1 MLASALATRERRPR
15 DEARMKIRS
24 VTLLSLAGMLLSS
37 ALGWSFGP
45 RARASTA
52 VLAPAVTEQAG
63 GDPAADDAT
72 LASFETGTTL
82 RLGARLGHARL
93 APDAPGTTFVLLE
106 VKPGDVDRAATPA
119 PSHLALVIDR
129 SGSMRGDR
137 LRSATAGASAAVDHL
152 GEGDVVSVI
161 AFDSRPT
168 RVVPATVI
176 TAGNREEIKNAIRG
190 ITVGGDT
197 CISCGI
203 DDGISEL
210 SGTAGKVERMIVLSD
225 GEATAGIRD
234 LLGFRSL
241 ATHARE
247 RGVSVTTIGVGTS
260 YNQKILGA
268 IAQEAGGGHYFIE
281 DAASM
286 ERAFES
292 EADKLRA
299 TIAVNA
305 EATIELGA
313 GVELVRVFDRAFQK
327 QGNRVVV
334 PLGSFAKGDTQ
345 TVLIE
350 VRVPTG
356 STGSAKV
363 ANVDLTYRDLVRSE
377 DAHAR
382 GTLAVEIGKGESEL
396 DPIVSNRVQR
406 SQTAAAVLGA
416 NDLFQQGKFEEAQAQ
431 LQAAQRALA
440 GAQAQRRKSPAPT
453 PRGAEID
460 RDLEGQAS
468 VLANASSGLKKDGA
482 KPAADKALRVN
493 QEVANPY
500 MR

>member
-1 MLASALATRERRPR
+1 
-15 DEARMKIRS
+15 MKVRT
-24 VTLLSLAGMLLSS
+24 VALLSAVGMLLSS
-37 ALGWSFGP
+37 AAGWSLGLLP
-45 RARASTA
+45 RATA
-52 VLAPAVTEQAG
+52 ALPPSGNELQS
-63 GDPAADDAT
+63 GDPAKDDVA

-82 RLGARLGHARL
+82 RLGGRVGHARL
-93 APDAPGTTFVLLE
+93 APGSPGTTFVLLE
-106 VKPGDVDRAATPA
+106 AKTGDVDRATAPA

-129 SGSMRGDR
+129 SGSMRGER
-137 LRSATAGASAAVDHL
+137 LRSALAGASAAVDHL

-176 TAGNREEIKNAIRG
+176 AASNREQIKAALRG
-190 ITVGGDT
+190 ITVGGET

-203 DDGISEL
+203 DEAIREL
-210 SGTAGKVERMIVLSD
+210 QSTSGKVERMIVLSD

-234 LLGFRSL
+234 LAGFRSL
-241 ATHARE
+241 AAHARE
-247 RGVSVTTIGVGTS
+247 KGVSVTTIGVGTS
-260 YNQKILGA
+260 YNQKILGG

-286 ERAFES
+286 ERAFEA

-299 TIAVNA
+299 TVAVEA
-305 EATIELGA
+305 EAVIELGA

-327 QGNRVVV
+327 QGNRLVV
-334 PLGSFAKGDTQ
+334 PLGSFDRNDTQ

-356 STGSAKV
+356 AVGAAKV
-363 ANVDLTYRDLVRSE
+363 ANVALTYRDLVRSE
-377 DAHAR
+377 PGSAR
-382 GTLAVEIGKGESEL
+382 GTLAVDIHEGESEL
-396 DPIVSNRVQR
+396 DPIVSGRVQR

-416 NDLFQQGKFEEAQAQ
+416 NDLFQQGKFAEAQAQ
-431 LQAAQRALA
+431 LATAQQALTTAAARAKASPA
-440 GAQAQRRKSPAPT
+440 GAGRR
-453 PRGAEID
+453 AE
-460 RDLEGQAS
+460 LEQNFEGQAS
-468 VLANASSGLKKDGA
+468 ALSSASSGLKKENA

-493 QEVANPY
+493 QEIANPF

>member
-1 MLASALATRERRPR
+1 
-15 DEARMKIRS
+15 MKIRT
-24 VTLLSLAGMLLSS
+24 VALLSSAGMLLSS
-37 ALGWSFGP
+37 AVGWSFGLP
-45 RARASTA
+45 ARSST
-52 VLAPAVTEQAG
+52 VAPPSVVEAKS
-63 GDPAADDAT
+63 GDPALDDTT

-82 RLGARLGHARL
+82 RLGGRVGHARL
-93 APDAPGTTFVLLE
+93 APSSAGTTYVLLE
-106 VKPGDVDRAATPA
+106 ARTGDVDRATTPA

-129 SGSMRGDR
+129 SGSMRGER
-137 LRSATAGASAAVDHL
+137 LRSAIAGANAAVDHL

-161 AFDSRPT
+161 AFDSSPT

-176 TAGNREEIKNAIRG
+176 DAGNRERIKAAIRG
-190 ITVGGDT
+190 ITVGGET

-203 DDGISEL
+203 DDGITEL
-210 SGTAGKVERMIVLSD
+210 QGTTGKVERMIVLSD

-234 LLGFRSL
+234 LFGFRSL

-247 RGVSVTTIGVGTS
+247 KGVSVTTIGVGTS

-286 ERAFES
+286 ERAFQS
-292 EADKLRA
+292 EADQLRA
-299 TIAVNA
+299 TVAVAA
-305 EATIELGA
+305 EAAIELGA

-334 PLGSFAKGDTQ
+334 PLGSFGKGDTQ

-356 STGSAKV
+356 SAGTTKV
-363 ANVDLTYRDLVRSE
+363 ANVELAYRDLVRAE
-377 DAHAR
+377 DAKAR
-382 GTLAVEIGKGESEL
+382 GTLAVEIAEGESEL
-396 DPIVSNRVQR
+396 DPIVSGRVQR

-416 NDLFQQGKFEEAQAQ
+416 NDLFQQGRFDEAQQKLATAQ
-431 LQAAQRALA
+431 QALA
-440 GAQAQRRKSPAPT
+440 GASARAKKAPAPVG
-453 PRGAEID
+453 RRSELD
-460 RDLEGQAS
+460 KDFEGQAS
-468 VLANASSGLKKDGA
+468 ALSNASSGLKKDA
-482 KPAADKALRVN
+482 PKPAADKALRVN
-493 QEVANPY
+493 QEVANPF

>member
-1 MLASALATRERRPR
+1 MR
-15 DEARMKIRS
+15 IRT
-24 VTLLSLAGMLLSS
+24 VALLSLAGMLLSS
-37 ALGWSFGP
+37 AVGWSFGP
-45 RARASTA
+45 LSRPSA
-52 VLAPAVTEQAG
+52 VVAPPVVEAKNGELVT
-63 GDPAADDAT
+63 DDGT

-82 RLGARLGHARL
+82 RLGGRVGHARL
-93 APDAPGTTFVLLE
+93 APSSAGTTYVLLE
-106 VKPGDVDRAATPA
+106 ARTGDVASATTPA

-129 SGSMRGDR
+129 SGSMRGER
-137 LRSATAGASAAVDHL
+137 LRSAIAGASAAVDHL

-161 AFDSRPT
+161 AFDSSPT
-168 RVVPATVI
+168 RIVPATVI
-176 TAGNREEIKNAIRG
+176 DAGSRERIKAAIRG
-190 ITVGGDT
+190 ITVGGET

-203 DDGISEL
+203 DDGITEL
-210 SGTAGKVERMIVLSD
+210 QGTSGKVGRMIVLSD

-234 LLGFRSL
+234 LFGFRTL

-247 RGVSVTTIGVGTS
+247 KGLSVTTIGVGTS

-286 ERAFES
+286 ERAFQS
-292 EADKLRA
+292 EADHLRA
-299 TIAVNA
+299 TVAVAA

-334 PLGSFAKGDTQ
+334 PLGSFGKGDTQ

-363 ANVDLTYRDLVRSE
+363 ANVELAFRDLVRAE
-377 DAHAR
+377 DAKVR
-382 GTLAVEIGKGESEL
+382 GTLAVEIAQGESEL
-396 DPIVSNRVQR
+396 DPIVSGRVQR

-416 NDLFQQGKFEEAQAQ
+416 NDLFQQGRFDEAQQKLATAQ
-431 LQAAQRALA
+431 QSLA
-440 GAQAQRRKSPAPT
+440 GASARAKRAPAPAG
-453 PRGAEID
+453 RRSELDKDFEVQERA
-460 RDLEGQAS
+460 LS
-468 VLANASSGLKKDGA
+468 NASSGLKKDA
-482 KPAADKALRVN
+482 PKPAADKALRQN
-493 QEVANPY
+493 QEVANPF

>member
-1 MLASALATRERRPR
+1 
-15 DEARMKIRS
+15 MKIRT
-24 VTLLSLAGMLLSS
+24 VALLISAGMLLSS
-37 ALGWSFGP
+37 AVGWTFGP
-45 RARASTA
+45 LRGASAA
-52 VLAPAVTEQAG
+52 VAPSVIEQQS
-63 GDPAADDAT
+63 GDPAKDDTA

-82 RLGARLGHARL
+82 RLGGRVGHAHL
-93 APDAPGTTFVLLE
+93 APGSTGTTFVLLE
-106 VKPGDVDRAATPA
+106 AKTGDVDRATAPA

-129 SGSMRGDR
+129 SGSMRGER
-137 LRSATAGASAAVDHL
+137 LRSAIAGANAAVDHL

-176 TAGNREEIKNAIRG
+176 EAGNRERIKSAIRG

-203 DDGISEL
+203 DDGIAEL
-210 SGTAGKVERMIVLSD
+210 RGTSGKVERMIVLSD

-234 LLGFRSL
+234 LAGFRSL

-247 RGVSVTTIGVGTS
+247 KGVSVTTIGVGTS
-260 YNQKILGA
+260 YNQKILGG

-286 ERAFES
+286 ERAFQT

-299 TIAVNA
+299 TVAVDA

-327 QGNRVVV
+327 QGNRIVV
-334 PLGSFAKGDTQ
+334 PLGSFGKDETQ

-356 STGSAKV
+356 AAGAAKV
-363 ANVDLTYRDLVRSE
+363 ANVELGYRDLVRSE
-377 DAHAR
+377 PGRAR
-382 GTLAVEIGKGESEL
+382 GTLAVDINEGESEL
-396 DPIVSNRVQR
+396 DPIVSGRVQR

-416 NDLFQQGKFEEAQAQ
+416 NDLFQQGKFDEAQAQ
-431 LQAAQRALA
+431 LATAQQALSVAAARAKK
-440 GAQAQRRKSPAPT
+440 RPAPAG
-453 PRGAEID
+453 RRSE
-460 RDLEGQAS
+460 LEQNFEGQAS
-468 VLANASSGLKKDGA
+468 ALSNASSGLKKDNSR
-482 KPAADKALRVN
+482 PAADKALRVN
-493 QEVANPY
+493 QEVANPF
-500 MR
+500 MK

>member
-1 MLASALATRERRPR
+1 
-15 DEARMKIRS
+15 MKIRT
-24 VTLLSLAGMLLSS
+24 VALLSSAGMLLSS
-37 ALGWSFGP
+37 AVGWSFGLP
-45 RARASTA
+45 ARPSA
-52 VLAPAVTEQAG
+52 VVAPPVVEAKS
-63 GDPAADDAT
+63 GDPALDDTT

-82 RLGARLGHARL
+82 RLGGRVGHARL
-93 APDAPGTTFVLLE
+93 APSSAGTTYVLLE
-106 VKPGDVDRAATPA
+106 ARTGDVDRATTPA

-129 SGSMRGDR
+129 SGSMRGER
-137 LRSATAGASAAVDHL
+137 LRSAIAGANAAVDHL

-161 AFDSRPT
+161 AFDSSPT

-176 TAGNREEIKNAIRG
+176 DAGNRERIKAAIRG
-190 ITVGGDT
+190 ITVGGET

-203 DDGISEL
+203 DDGITEL
-210 SGTAGKVERMIVLSD
+210 QGTTGKVERMIVLSD

-234 LLGFRSL
+234 LFGFRSL

-247 RGVSVTTIGVGTS
+247 KGVSVTTIGVGTS

-286 ERAFES
+286 ERAFQS
-292 EADKLRA
+292 EADQLRA
-299 TIAVNA
+299 TVAVAA

-334 PLGSFAKGDTQ
+334 PLGSFGKGDTQ

-356 STGSAKV
+356 SAGTAKV
-363 ANVDLTYRDLVRSE
+363 ANVELAYRDLVRAE
-377 DAHAR
+377 DAKAR
-382 GTLAVEIGKGESEL
+382 GTLAVEIAEGESSL
-396 DPIVSNRVQR
+396 DPIVSGRVQR

-416 NDLFQQGKFEEAQAQ
+416 NDLFQQGRFDEAQQKLA
-431 LQAAQRALA
+431 AAQQALA
-440 GAQAQRRKSPAPT
+440 GASARAKKGPAPAA
-453 PRGAEID
+453 RRSELD
-460 RDLEGQAS
+460 RDFESQAS
-468 VLANASSGLKKDGA
+468 ALSNASSGLKKDA
-482 KPAADKALRVN
+482 PKPAADKALRVN
-493 QEVANPY
+493 QEVANPF
-500 MR
+500 MK

>member
-1 MLASALATRERRPR
+1 
-15 DEARMKIRS
+15 MKIRT
-24 VTLLSLAGMLLSS
+24 VALLSSAGMLLSS
-37 ALGWSFGP
+37 AVGWSFGLP
-45 RARASTA
+45 GRASAT
-52 VLAPAVTEQAG
+52 VTPPGIEAQS
-63 GDPAADDAT
+63 GDPLQDDAA

-82 RLGARLGHARL
+82 RLGGRVGHARL
-93 APDAPGTTFVLLE
+93 APGSRGTTFVLLE
-106 VKPGDVDRAATPA
+106 VKAGDVDRATAPA

-129 SGSMRGDR
+129 SGSMRGER
-137 LRSATAGASAAVDHL
+137 LRSAIAGANAAVDHL

-161 AFDSRPT
+161 AFDSSPS

-176 TAGNREEIKNAIRG
+176 DAGNRERIKAAIRG
-190 ITVGGDT
+190 ITVGGET

-210 SGTAGKVERMIVLSD
+210 QGTSGKVERMVVLSD

-234 LLGFRSL
+234 LAGFRSL
-241 ATHARE
+241 AAHARE
-247 RGVSVTTIGVGTS
+247 KGMSVTTIGVGTS
-260 YNQKILGA
+260 YNQKILGG

-286 ERAFES
+286 ERAFQT

-299 TIAVNA
+299 TVAVDTT
-305 EATIELGA
+305 ATLELGA

-327 QGNRVVV
+327 QGNHLVV
-334 PLGSFAKGDTQ
+334 PLKNFDKSDTQ

-356 STGSAKV
+356 AVGAAKV
-363 ANVDLTYRDLVRSE
+363 ANVELTYRDLVRSE
-377 DAHAR
+377 QGRAT
-382 GTLAVEIGKGESEL
+382 GTLAVDIAAGESDL
-396 DPIVSNRVQR
+396 DPIVSGRVQR

-416 NDLFQQGKFEEAQAQ
+416 NDLFQQGRFDEAQAKLATAQ
-431 LQAAQRALA
+431 QSLSAAAARAK
-440 GAQAQRRKSPAPT
+440 KSPAPAG
-453 PRGAEID
+453 RSAELD
-460 RDLEGQAS
+460 QNFEGQAS
-468 VLANASSGLKKDGA
+468 ALSNASSGLKKENA

-493 QEVANPY
+493 QEVANPF